1 MSHRPGVS
9 AANPGDPMTTSRF
22 NRTALHHAAGQGHD
36 GIVTDLLR
44 HGAAVDA
51 RTKDGRT
58 ALQVAASAGHP
69 AIVKQ
74 LLAAGADVAARDDHD
89 WTALHYAARGDG
101 HVAVVTVLLEH
112 GADAAAQDKAGQ
124 TPRDRATRHAV
135 MRVLDQ
141 ATGTDTP

>member
-1 MSHRPGVS
+1 
-9 AANPGDPMTTSRF
+9 MTTVRF

-74 LLAAGADVAARDDHD
+74 LLDAGADV
-89 WTALHYAARGDG
+89 
-101 HVAVVTVLLEH
+101 
-112 GADAAAQDKAGQ
+112 AAQDKAGQ
-124 TPRDRATRHAV
+124 TPRDSATRHAV
-135 MRVLDQ
+135 MRMLDQ
-141 ATGTDTP
+141 ATGKDTP